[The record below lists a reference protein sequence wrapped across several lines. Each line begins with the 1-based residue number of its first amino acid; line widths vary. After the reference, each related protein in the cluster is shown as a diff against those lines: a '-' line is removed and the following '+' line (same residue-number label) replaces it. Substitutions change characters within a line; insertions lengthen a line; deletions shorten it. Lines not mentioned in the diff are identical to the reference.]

1 MKKGLLSVVF
11 VLFCA
16 LAWSQGTVRV
26 QAPDLVGIGE
36 QFNVTVT
43 VEGES
48 TPGKPTWEIGNDFQL
63 VWGPQKVGSGTSV
76 SIVNGKKT
84 TSVQVTYIFILQSK
98 TKGSFTLPSVIVPV
112 GKEKVSSNQLH
123 IDVADNAGSAS
134 GASSNPGQ
142 AEDQPSAHSRRP
154 SNGAEAFLRFS
165 ISKSKVVVGEPI
177 KATLKLFTTADIAGF
192 DDAKLP
198 TFNGFWSQETY
209 SPKSIEFSREKV
221 DDRIYLTA
229 VLREYTLIPQQTG
242 QLVIDPAEIVCVM
255 NVRSSSSTG
264 SIFDSFFEEYQ
275 TVRRKAVSSGYTVS
289 VSPLPAGAPASFGG
303 GVGEFRIRSSVSADS
318 LKTHEAA
325 SLLITVSGNGNI
337 ALVEAPKVAFPSDF
351 EVYDVKQ
358 TENIDAGRLSGS
370 KTFEYPF
377 IPRSHGEFT
386 IPSVEYGYYDY
397 KKGKYVTVS
406 TQPIDIKV
414 DKGKEDEIVGVP
426 VLSGV
431 SKKNVRDLG
440 NDVRY
445 ISVKKP
451 DFHRNDSLFAAS
463 GPYFILLLCI
473 LLAAVAV
480 YVVLKRV
487 ISMKGDTV
495 MVKNKAAVKMARKRL
510 AVAGDFLRKNLCSAF
525 YEELHRALLGYVSD
539 KLNMDLTDMSKDN
552 IGEQL
557 EKNGVDETVARN
569 FVGLIDAC
577 EYARYSPDQS
587 PESMNEHYSEAVDA
601 ITSIDS
607 YMKDKGRKKTSAVA
621 GMIVFAVVCST
632 TVYSAAPADS
642 LWQAGIE
649 AYSAGNYSAAL
660 EHWEG
665 IALQGMESA
674 DLYYNIGNAC
684 YKLALP
690 GKAIANYMRALRL
703 DPSNADASYNLEF
716 VKAQTVDQIDEIP
729 DFFLKVW
736 IRKVAGL
743 CSANVWAV
751 ISIVL
756 FAVMCFF
763 VIFFMLGSRK
773 VYRKVGFV
781 AGTACAVLFLLSL
794 CFMSVQR
801 NEYLSEEKCVV
812 TRAVCP
818 AKSSPD
824 AGDSSELFV
833 LHEGTVVTAIDEVG
847 DWKCIQL
854 PDGRKGWVEKSRI
867 EII

>member
-11 VLFCA
+11 VFVCA
-16 LAWSQGTVRV
+16 LAWAQGTVRV
-26 QAPDLVGIGE
+26 QAPELVGIGE

-48 TPGKPTWEIGNDFQL
+48 TPGKPVWDIGNDFQL

-98 TKGSFTLPSVIVPV
+98 AKGSFTLPGVVVPV
-112 GKEKVSSNQLH
+112 GKEKVSSDQLH

-134 GASSNPGQ
+134 AASSEQGQ
-142 AEDQPSAHSRRP
+142 TGNQSSARSRQSP
-154 SNGAEAFLRFS
+154 KGADAFLRFS
-165 ISKSKVVVGEPI
+165 ISKSKVVVGEPV

-209 SPKSIEFSREKV
+209 SPKNIEFTREKV

-275 TVRRKAVSSGYTVS
+275 TVRRRAVSSGYTVT

-303 GVGEFRIRSSVSADS
+303 GVGEFRISASVSADS

-325 SLLITVSGNGNI
+325 SLLLTVSGSGNI

-358 TENIDAGRLSGS
+358 TEKIDAGRLSGS

-386 IPSVEYGYYDY
+386 IPSVEYAYYDY
-397 KKGKYVTVS
+397 KKGEYVTVS
-406 TQPIDIKV
+406 TQSVEIKV
-414 DKGKEDEIVGVP
+414 DKGKEDEIVRTP
-426 VLSGV
+426 ALSGV

-451 DFHRNDSLFAAS
+451 DFQRRDSLFAAS
-463 GPYFILLLCI
+463 GLYFALLLVV

-495 MVKNKAAVKMARKRL
+495 MVKNRAAVKMARKRL

-525 YEELHRALLGYVSD
+525 YEELHSALLGYVSD
-539 KLNMDLTDMSKDN
+539 KLNMDLTELSKDN

-569 FVGLIDAC
+569 FVGLLDSC
-577 EYARYSPDQS
+577 EYARYSPDQG
-587 PESMNEHYSEAVDA
+587 PESMNEHYSMAVDA
-601 ITSIDS
+601 ITAIDS
-607 YMKDKGRKKTSAVA
+607 YMKDKGKRTSAVA
-621 GMIVFAVVCST
+621 GMIAIAVLFSAT
-632 TVYSAAPADS
+632 GYSAEPADS

-649 AYSAGNYSAAL
+649 AYSAGDYNAAL
-660 EHWEG
+660 EYWEG
-665 IALQGMESA
+665 ITLEGMESA

-703 DPSNADASYNLEF
+703 DPLNADASYNLEF
-716 VKAQTVDQIDEIP
+716 VKAQTVDQIDEVP
-729 DFFLKVW
+729 EFFLGVW
-736 IRKVAGL
+736 IKKAAGM
-743 CSANVWAV
+743 CSANEWAV

-756 FAVMCFF
+756 FTVLCACA
-763 VIFFMLGSRK
+763 IFFMLGRRK
-773 VYRKVGFV
+773 AFRKFGFV
-781 AGTACAVLFLLSL
+781 AGTVCAVLFLFSL
-794 CFMSVQR
+794 CNMSVQR
-801 NEYLSEEKCVV
+801 NEYLNEEKCVV

-833 LHEGTVVTAIDEVG
+833 LHEGAVVTAIDEVG